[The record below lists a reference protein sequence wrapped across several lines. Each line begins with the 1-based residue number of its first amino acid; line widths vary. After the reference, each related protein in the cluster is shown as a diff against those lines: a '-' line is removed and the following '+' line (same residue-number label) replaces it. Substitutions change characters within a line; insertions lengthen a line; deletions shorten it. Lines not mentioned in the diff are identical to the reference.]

1 MPQTREAPYAPPLRN
16 VDVFNVYEIAMA
28 QETNEEANAA
38 FLLSLIGGVLILI
51 GSLVVLGLGISG
63 ALGVGYMGYMGSMM
77 GMMGMM
83 GGFGPAWVLSGVLI
97 IAASVIGIASAVIVI
112 YGAFSVRDK
121 PAARTTWGALILAFS
136 LISLLSLGGF
146 LVGAVLGILGGILA
160 MVNG

>member
-1 MPQTREAPYAPPLRN
+1 
-16 VDVFNVYEIAMA
+16 VDTTA

-63 ALGVGYMGYMGSMM
+63 AFGVGYMGSMM
-77 GMMGMM
+77 GPMMGMR
-83 GGFGPAWVLSGVLI
+83 GGFGPAWVFSGVLI
-97 IAASVIGIASAVIVI
+97 IAVSVIGIASAVIVI
-112 YGAFSVRDK
+112 YGAFSIRDK

-136 LISLLSLGGF
+136 LISLLSMGGF

-160 MVNG
+160 MVSR

>member
-1 MPQTREAPYAPPLRN
+1 
-16 VDVFNVYEIAMA
+16 MA

-51 GSLVVLGLGISG
+51 GSLVVLGIGMFG
-63 ALGVGYMGYMGSMM
+63 AYSVGHMGSMM
-77 GMMGMM
+77 SGMMGYRM
-83 GGFGPAWVLSGVLI
+83 GGVGTPWMFGGVAI
-97 IAASVIGIASAVIVI
+97 IAVSVIGIASAVIII
-112 YGAFSVRDK
+112 YGAFSIRDK

-160 MVNG
+160 LVGA